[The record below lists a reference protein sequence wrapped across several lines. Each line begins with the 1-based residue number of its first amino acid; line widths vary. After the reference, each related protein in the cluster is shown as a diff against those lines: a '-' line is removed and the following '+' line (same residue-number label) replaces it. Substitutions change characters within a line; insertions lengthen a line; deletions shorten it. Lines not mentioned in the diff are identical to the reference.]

1 MDSLWGLHPPKFVL
15 KHNYT
20 AVHTIVMPEPVIILP
35 KYKPEPE
42 IIKNYKG
49 NIIDEEKWFRFDC
62 KLRFEKLS
70 VQESRNIGLILGW
83 PAVYTND
90 GPDVIVFYPD
100 NTVSYYSEVVTVDD
114 FDWQQIEN
122 KSFFD
127 GIEMTLRGISRRS
140 NYIAGIDALMIDSTN
155 KEIVE
160 V

>member
-20 AVHTIVMPEPVIILP
+20 DVHSIVMPEPVIILP
-35 KYKPEPE
+35 QYKPEPE
-42 IIKNYKG
+42 IIQNYKG
-49 NIIDEEKWFRFDC
+49 DTIDEDKQFRFAC
-62 KLRFEKLS
+62 ALRFENLT

-100 NTVSYYSEVVTVDD
+100 NTVNYYSEVVTIEEYE
-114 FDWQQIEN
+114 WLHIEN
-122 KSFFD
+122 KAFYD
-127 GIEMTLRGISRRS
+127 GIEMTLRGVMRRS
-140 NYIAGIDALMIDSTN
+140 NYIAGYDSLNIASSN
-155 KEIVE
+155 KYIAE